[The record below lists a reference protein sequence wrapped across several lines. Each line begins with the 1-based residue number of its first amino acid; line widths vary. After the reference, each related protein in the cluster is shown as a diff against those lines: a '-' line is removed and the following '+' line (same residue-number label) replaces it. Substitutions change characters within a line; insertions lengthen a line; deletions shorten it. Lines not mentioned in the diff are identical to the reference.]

1 MVYVL
6 RIALNLRQGV
16 PDFKAMGRRRI
27 DMTQK
32 CLPLNRTSMSYL
44 RCRSQ
49 MSDNSPNAQRRRPLQ
64 NRILRYLP
72 RATPAGS
79 FRLEQRLGCDS
90 TWLIKKNFAEHA
102 PKARLGTA
110 RPRLTWLAGGPE
122 QNSTKGHMRHKCDH
136 ENRLPLGLRAD
147 YRRLSRHG
155 DHLSSASW
163 WSRD

>member
-1 MVYVL
+1 
-6 RIALNLRQGV
+6 
-16 PDFKAMGRRRI
+16 
-27 DMTQK
+27 MTQK

-90 TWLIKKNFAEHA
+90 TWLIKKTLPNTH
-102 PKARLGTA
+102 PK
-110 RPRLTWLAGGPE
+110 
-122 QNSTKGHMRHKCDH
+122 QD
-136 ENRLPLGLRAD
+136 LGLRGPD
-147 YRRLSRHG
+147 
-155 DHLSSASW
+155 
-163 WSRD
+163 

>member
-1 MVYVL
+1 
-6 RIALNLRQGV
+6 
-16 PDFKAMGRRRI
+16 
-27 DMTQK
+27 MTQK

-90 TWLIKKNFAEHA
+90 TWLIKTTVLDMPPQQE
-102 PKARLGTA
+102 
-110 RPRLTWLAGGPE
+110 
-122 QNSTKGHMRHKCDH
+122 
-136 ENRLPLGLRAD
+136 LGLR
-147 YRRLSRHG
+147 G
-155 DHLSSASW
+155 
-163 WSRD
+163 RD